1 MITDSSTQIE
11 RLRSDFHAKI
21 CESFSNG
28 MSVIEISNL
37 FGYTKINFVHGVLR
51 DAKLI
56 RPMSKKGPQ
65 RSHDIDARLQQG
77 LDKRGYSFA
86 RWCLGWGLDPNEA
99 AFTLKE
105 KPADGVSS
113 AHDAVRRDLPEIYF
127 EIFDGSPPVQKTS
140 QDKKVYPRL
149 SLNIVWDE
157 VRRGYVASVPKTPGV
172 EAIGH
177 NWADALEKMESV
189 QRLMRNISLLD
200 SVLQNRGTSED
211 GK

>member
-1 MITDSSTQIE
+1 MDSDSSSQIVG
-11 RLRSDFHAKI
+11 LRSDFHAKI
-21 CESFSNG
+21 CEAFSSG
-28 MSVIEISNL
+28 MSVIEITNL

-86 RWCLGWGLDPNEA
+86 RWCVGWGFDPVEA
-99 AFTLKE
+99 ALTLKE

-113 AHDAVRRDLPEIYF
+113 ALDAVRRDLPEIYF
-127 EIFDGSPPVQKTS
+127 EIFEGRPPVQKTW
-140 QDKKVYPRL
+140 QEKKVYPRL

-157 VRRGYVASVPKTPGV
+157 VRRGYVASVPETPGV
-172 EAIGH
+172 TAIGY

-200 SVLQNRGTSED
+200 SVLQNRGTSEE

>member
-1 MITDSSTQIE
+1 MTTDSSTQIE
-11 RLRSDFHAKI
+11 GLRSDFHAKI

-86 RWCLGWGLDPNEA
+86 RWCVGWGFDPIEVA
-99 AFTLKE
+99 LTLKE
-105 KPADGVSS
+105 KPADGVSY
-113 AHDAVRRDLPEIYF
+113 ALDAVRRDLPEIYF
-127 EIFDGSPPVQKTS
+127 EIFEGRPSIQKTW
-140 QDKKVYPRL
+140 QEKKVYPRL
-149 SLNIVWDE
+149 SLNIAWDE
-157 VRRGYVASVPKTPGV
+157 VRRGYVASVPETPGV
-172 EAIGH
+172 EAIGY

-200 SVLQNRGTSED
+200 SVLQNCGTSED